1 MQTRIRFSIVVPIFN
16 EEGSAKRL
24 YIGLTQVMR
33 ALGQPYEIVFVDD
46 GSTDCSPA
54 ILGDIQEA
62 DSCVRIVTLRRNFGQ
77 TPALKAGFDAARG
90 EVIIAMDGDLQ
101 HDPAEIPS
109 FVEKLDEGFDIVSGW
124 RAERKDTWLTR
135 RLPSRI
141 ANWAM
146 AKLSGVPLHDFG
158 TTFKAYR
165 KEIIQD
171 LPLYGELHRFIPALA
186 AWSGARITEIPVTN
200 PPRQYGKSNYGIS
213 RTFRVF
219 LDLLSTKFWLDYS
232 TKPMHFFGFFG
243 LAATGAGI
251 LTGFLLLFQKVAAR
265 AVFASNATLTFATI
279 ALLLAGAQ
287 IMCMGFVS
295 EILSRT
301 YYESQKKPVYVTRP
315 TGMPEMGLGSKYDVA
330 GALGEDTGHE
340 SENLTNHLTNPS
352 QSQVQSPWERPM
364 LMVSAD
370 QPRVVRKI
378 QRSRLV

>member
-1 MQTRIRFSIVVPIFN
+1 MKELNRIRFSIVVPVFN
-16 EEGSAKRL
+16 EEGSANRL
-24 YIGLTQVMR
+24 YIRLTQVMR

-46 GSTDCSPA
+46 GSTDRSPV
-54 ILGDIQEA
+54 ILRDIHGV
-62 DSCVRIVTLRRNFGQ
+62 DSRVRVVTLRRNFGQ

-109 FVEKLDEGFDIVSGW
+109 FVEKLEEGFDIVSGW
-124 RAERKDTWLTR
+124 RHERKDKWLTR

-165 KEIIQD
+165 REIIKD

-200 PPRQYGKSNYGIS
+200 PPRQFGKSNYGIS

-243 LAATGAGI
+243 VAATAAGI
-251 LTGFLLLFQKVAAR
+251 LAGSVLLFQKVFAR
-265 AVFASNATLTFATI
+265 AAFASNATLTFATI
-279 ALLLAGAQ
+279 ALLLAGLQ
-287 IMCMGFVS
+287 IMCLGLAS
-295 EILSRT
+295 EMLSRT
-301 YYESQKKPVYVTRP
+301 YYESQKKPVYVVRTA
-315 TGMPEMGLGSKYDVA
+315 GMPEMGLGSKYDVA
-330 GALGEDTGHE
+330 GALGEDNGNE
-340 SENLTNHLTNPS
+340 SENLTNPS
-352 QSQVQSPWERPM
+352 QSPAQSPWERPM

-378 QRSRLV
+378 QRSGLV